1 MALAVLRA
9 RDQYVLRFYV
19 SVNNLKGVKVLEAG
33 CDLTQCMFRFKRDHN
48 LHKVDRAFNDVGK
61 GRRAEF
67 NGNVEEIRP
76 SLLIEVPDDIGMV
89 IGFLEDADFS
99 GGQSDKILEEP
110 FDGDSTAL

>member
-9 RDQYVLRFYV
+9 RDQDVLRFYV
-19 SVNNLKGVKVLEAG
+19 SVNNLKGVKMSETG
-33 CDLTQCMFRFKRDHN
+33 CDLTQCAFRFKRDRD
-48 LHKVDRAFNDVGK
+48 LHKVVRTFNDISEGC
-61 GRRAEF
+61 RAEF
-67 NGNVEEIRP
+67 NGNVEEIRL

-99 GGQSDKILEEP
+99 GGQSDKILEKP